1 MRLRQSVKVKYKT
14 ELLGRADYSAKAM
27 PCQVKFWSKVQ
38 LCVHSLVSAKVQ
50 KLSEKTML
58 ARANYSA
65 KSIASQVFLSAK
77 V

>member
-1 MRLRQSVKVKYKT
+1 MRLRQSAKAKYKT
-14 ELLGRADYSAKAM
+14 EGLGRADYSAKPIA
-27 PCQVKFWSKVQ
+27 CQVFFWSKVQ
-38 LCVHSLVSAKVQ
+38 LCVRSLVSAKVQ
-50 KLSEKTML
+50 KRSAKTML